1 MQTYLTDTNILIYYF
16 NGDLPIPVKNRV
28 EAVFEESFQIS
39 IITKIEFLGWRK
51 HTTQTFEIAK
61 RFLRLAKI
69 LSLTHR
75 IADGA
80 IHLRRTTHIKTP
92 DALIAAT
99 AIDHQAI
106 LVTRNTQDF
115 KQIQQIHILDPFEVL

>member
-16 NGDLPIPVKNRV
+16 NGDLPIPVKKKV

-39 IITKIEFLGWRK
+39 IITKIEFLGWKK
-51 HTTQTFEIAK
+51 HTTETFQTAK

-69 LSLTHR
+69 LPLTHR

-92 DALIAAT
+92 DALMAVT
-99 AIDHQAI
+99 AMDHQAI

-115 KQIQQIHILDPFEVL
+115 KQIPQLHIFDPFDAP